1 MEKIGLELTNGKKLG
16 IYKLPLTV
24 TRDLGIW
31 LNLKMVLYLENLCIM
46 EKIRIFNPKP
56 LVAPGR
62 QAVKKLTQK
71 EKQFGYLSEKNFI
84 QPILK
89 GSF

>member
-1 MEKIGLELTNGKKLG
+1 MFQLQFRQNKPPVTA
-16 IYKLPLTV
+16 V

-46 EKIRIFNPKP
+46 EKSRIFNPKP

-62 QAVKKLTQK
+62 YAT
-71 EKQFGYLSEKNFI
+71 LSKNVWI
-84 QPILK
+84 HENIRGK
-89 GSF
+89 IGSD

>member
-1 MEKIGLELTNGKKLG
+1 MESGKWKIETLSTTN
-16 IYKLPLTV
+16 PPVTAV

-31 LNLKMVLYLENLCIM
+31 LNLKMVLYLRNLCIM

-62 QAVKKLTQK
+62 
-71 EKQFGYLSEKNFI
+71 
-84 QPILK
+84 
-89 GSF
+89 